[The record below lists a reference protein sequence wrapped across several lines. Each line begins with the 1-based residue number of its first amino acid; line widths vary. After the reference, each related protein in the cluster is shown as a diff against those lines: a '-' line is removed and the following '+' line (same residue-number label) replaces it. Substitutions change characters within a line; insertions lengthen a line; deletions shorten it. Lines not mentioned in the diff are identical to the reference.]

1 MRIDIHHPGVETH
14 KRLIESEI
22 RELSALQQE
31 LERLIRQIDRDPDGD
46 SRQLRKSRDSVRDLL
61 MSARRRL
68 EFLTWLSDYFRQI
81 GRSGLP
87 EITTISQKAF
97 DE

>member
-97 DE
+97 GE

>member
-1 MRIDIHHPGVETH
+1 MRIDINYPGVEAH
-14 KRLIESEI
+14 QNLIESEI
-22 RELSALQQE
+22 RELYALQQE
-31 LERLIRQIDRDPDGD
+31 LEKLIRLIDRNPDGS
-46 SRQLRKSRDSVRDLL
+46 SRSLRNSRDSVKELL